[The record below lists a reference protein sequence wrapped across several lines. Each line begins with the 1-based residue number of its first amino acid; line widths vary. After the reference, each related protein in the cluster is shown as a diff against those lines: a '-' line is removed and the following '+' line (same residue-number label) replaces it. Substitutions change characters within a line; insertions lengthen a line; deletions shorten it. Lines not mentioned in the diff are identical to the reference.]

1 MTHVRTKLL
10 TAAGAVLVL
19 CLVAGVLHALRL
31 PPFEKKKGKI
41 EASQVCRTLG
51 APSRS
56 TAALDKVLSATS
68 SYTFRDELPD
78 PRRDDLDNS
87 YYSACFVGGDGKQLL
102 VASAQMLEY
111 EKADGWVT
119 EVVEQ
124 FAPASALTPFDSGDK
139 AVATDKVAAI
149 YVPCLAR
156 PATHLS
162 VVVQLKR
169 PGDAPAAERRDALVA
184 LARNTAQY
192 AQGNARC
199 DEH

>member
-1 MTHVRTKLL
+1 M
-10 TAAGAVLVL
+10 AAGAALVL
-19 CLVAGVLHALRL
+19 CLAAGVLYALRL

-41 EASQVCRTLG
+41 EVSEVCRTLG
-51 APSRS
+51 EPSRS
-56 TAALDKVLSATS
+56 TTELDRVLPAKS
-68 SYTFRDELPD
+68 SYTFHDELPD
-78 PRRDDLDNS
+78 PRRDDLDDS

-111 EKADGWVT
+111 EKTDAWVT

-124 FAPASALTPFDSGDK
+124 FAPASALTPFDAGDK

-156 PATHLS
+156 PAAHLS

-169 PGDAPAAERRDALVA
+169 PGGAPAAERRDALIA
-184 LARNTAQY
+184 LARNTALY

-199 DEH
+199 DDH

>member
-1 MTHVRTKLL
+1 MAT
-10 TAAGAVLVL
+10 GAVLVL

-31 PPFEKKKGKI
+31 PPFEKKQGEIK
-41 EASQVCRTLG
+41 ASEVCRTLG
-51 APSRS
+51 TSPARS
-56 TAALDKVLSATS
+56 AAALDRVLPAKS
-68 SYTFRDELPD
+68 SYTFRDALPD
-78 PRRDDLDNS
+78 PRRDDLDDS
-87 YYSACFVGGDGKQLL
+87 YDSTCFVGGDGKQLL

-111 EKADGWVT
+111 EKADAWVT

-124 FAPASALTPFDSGDK
+124 FAPASALTPFDAGDK

-156 PATHLS
+156 PAAHLS

-169 PGDAPAAERRDALVA
+169 PGGAPAAERRDALIA
-184 LARNTAQY
+184 LARSTALY

-199 DEH
+199 DDH